1 MNLESTTSVTS
12 RYATEKPNWFTKTLS
27 QKGFNWGFI
36 QFFTQQEWF
45 IRLVNKEYWNASI
58 YTVPIV
64 FYSTYLAA
72 RARSP
77 LFFTA
82 ANPAIPTGGMV
93 GESKADISNW
103 IPPPYRPKNA
113 LIRQSDSMTDMHIL
127 IEKAG
132 MQFPLIL
139 KPVIGCRGLMV
150 EKVATLA
157 EVYRHI
163 LRFPTDFLIEEFID
177 YPVEAAVLYWKNPE
191 TGKSGIQ
198 SIAGKAFL
206 SVVGDGEQSVQ
217 RLLMRESRGILQ
229 IERLEKEKPTL
240 LKYVPQSGEK
250 IVVEPIGNHCRG
262 TKFLNYNHLIT
273 PEMVAAYDK
282 IQADLPGCYVFRLD
296 VKTPSVSDLQAGRNI
311 KILEINGVGS
321 DPAHIYDP
329 ATPFFEIWAAYIRLW
344 KKIFEVSTALHRSGV
359 PYMKLKEYKDYSKKQ
374 KEMEELEMGEVY

>member
-1 MNLESTTSVTS
+1 M
-12 RYATEKPNWFTKTLS
+12 
-27 QKGFNWGFI
+27 GFNWGFI
-36 QFFTQQEWF
+36 QFFTRQEWF

-64 FYSTYLAA
+64 FYGTYLAA

-93 GESKADISNW
+93 GESKSDISNW
-103 IPPPYRPKNA
+103 IPLPYRPKNA

-150 EKVATLA
+150 EKVMTLA
-157 EVYRHI
+157 EAYRHV

-217 RLLMRESRGILQ
+217 RLLMQDSRGILQ
-229 IERLEKEKPTL
+229 IERLQKEKPAL
-240 LKYVPQSGEK
+240 LKYIPQSGEK

-329 ATPFFEIWAAYIRLW
+329 TTPFFEIWAAYIRLW